1 MTFKRFII
9 VTIISSNVLPNE
21 LTYNINFC
29 FSCLDQPNR
38 PTLSLSNIKPL
49 NYVED
54 IDVSLPLDQ
63 QW

>member
-1 MTFKRFII
+1 MDNII
-9 VTIISSNVLPNE
+9 
-21 LTYNINFC
+21 TYIYK
-29 FSCLDQPNR
+29 CLYIFFFLGQSNR

-49 NYVED
+49 NFVED